1 MPNFSRQIPFAWRTT
16 LTLSSQQCTRSRNG
30 GGVPVL
36 FKEVVGL
43 FGIVIFI
50 SKRVRNL
57 LREICFVVSVTE
69 VAASGLTSLLG
80 AFAVKV
86 CLHVYM
92 EWWGSRPGRAR
103 SSAGQRLHS

>member
-43 FGIVIFI
+43 IGIVIFI

-69 VAASGLTSLLG
+69 EAPRCGV
-80 AFAVKV
+80 AVKV
-86 CLHVYM
+86 CLHGVVG
-92 EWWGSRPGRAR
+92 EQTRPC
-103 SSAGQRLHS
+103 S